1 MSDVSQESPQVP
13 DKDKRIDFYLKV
25 LARLKERSTL
35 REVLE
40 REVFLEFIKYN
51 NNRIN
56 EFPLLEKQQS
66 GIIALLCHRS
76 TDLPAHEFI
85 KKILSEFILMIGRYS
100 KLKDGKDKEALDS
113 IRSRLINAETLLIK
127 TVQGVVYAS
136 CLISDNFEEVTL
148 RHLGEPALKKYNAL
162 LEQYELD
169 KDFWQALIN
178 QFITQDVESSLTD
191 IITNERY
198 VLTRDKNY
206 VILRFPFDDVTGR
219 FSSEIPAIDKTRIQ
233 TAFEQVGADE
243 ESAGTLKM
251 TYNSLLESGVLV
263 QGDEPISNDVVERIA
278 RIVCIDPATT
288 KFKHD
293 YDSAMEA
300 LRETAYS
307 ADSAEKEAEMARK
320 MQFSQDQIGACAI
333 GVSITLD
340 IVVREF
346 LLGLKNFTQRDE
358 KVLTIYLRRFGVD
371 ALDKLFIYLTEAK
384 FSSLLKNKM
393 QGEESKMQLR
403 VLKRR
408 RASTKDV
415 QALHE
420 IGMTRIRMAR
430 LWLKDSSN
438 ANWLIFKQNTP
449 QELIKEMQLLALEK
463 ELATAILRLFEKGDF
478 KIEFLV
484 FISLQAVAKATK
496 DVRGKLNDLFMRFGI
511 GEQSDEQLA
520 KKLSAPVK

>member
-1 MSDVSQESPQVP
+1 MSEVSQDGAQIP
-13 DKDKRIDFYLKV
+13 DKEKRIDFYLNV

-76 TDLPAHEFI
+76 TDLPAHEYI
-85 KKILSEFILMIGRYS
+85 KKTLSEFILMIGRYS
-100 KLKDGKDKEALDS
+100 RLKDGKDKEALES

-148 RHLGEPALKKYNAL
+148 RHLGEPALKKYNGL
-162 LEQYELD
+162 LEQHELD
-169 KDFWQALIN
+169 KDFWQALID
-178 QFITQDVESSLTD
+178 QFITQEVESSLTD
-191 IITNERY
+191 IVANERY
-198 VLTRDKNY
+198 SLTRDKSY
-206 VILRFPFDDVTGR
+206 LILRFPFDDVSKR
-219 FSSEIPAIDKTRIQ
+219 FAAEVPAIDKTRIQ
-233 TAFEQVGADE
+233 TAFEQVASDE
-243 ESAGTLKM
+243 DSAEVLKM
-251 TYNSLLESGVLV
+251 TYNSLQESKVLV
-263 QGDEPISNDVVERIA
+263 QGDEPVSNDVVERIA

-288 KFKHD
+288 KFKQD
-293 YDSAMEA
+293 YDNAMEA
-300 LRETAYS
+300 MRESAYS
-307 ADSAEKEAEMARK
+307 ADSAEQEAEMARNL
-320 MQFSQDQIGACAI
+320 QFAQDQIGACAV

-346 LLGLKNFTQRDE
+346 LLGLKTFTQRDE
-358 KVLTIYLRRFGVD
+358 KILTVYLRRFGVES
-371 ALDKLFIYLTEAK
+371 LDKLFIYLTEVK
-384 FSSLLKNKM
+384 FSSLLKSKM

-408 RASTKDV
+408 RASTKAV

-430 LWLKDSSN
+430 LWLKDSTN
-438 ANWLIFKQNTP
+438 ENWLIFKQSTAK
-449 QELIKEMQLLALEK
+449 ELVAEMQLLALEK
-463 ELATAILRLFEKGDF
+463 ELATAILRLFEKGDY
-478 KIEFLV
+478 KVEFLV

-496 DVRGKLNDLFMRFGI
+496 DIRGKLNDLFIRFGI
-511 GEQSDEQLA
+511 GEQSDEQIA
-520 KKLSAPVK
+520 KKLSAK

>member
-1 MSDVSQESPQVP
+1 MSDVSQDKAQIP

-25 LARLKERSTL
+25 LGRLKERSTL

-51 NNRIN
+51 NSRIN

-85 KKILSEFILMIGRYS
+85 KKILSEFILMIGRFS
-100 KLKDGKDKEALDS
+100 KLKSGKDKDALEN
-113 IRSRLINAETLLIK
+113 IRSRIINAETLLIK

-148 RHLGEPALKKYNAL
+148 RHLGEPALKKYNTL
-162 LEQYELD
+162 LEQFEMD
-169 KDFWQALIN
+169 KDFWQSLIE
-178 QFITQDVESSLTD
+178 QFITQEVESSLSD
-191 IITNERY
+191 IITKERY
-198 VLTRDKNY
+198 TLTRDKNY
-206 VILRFPFDDVTGR
+206 IILRFPFDDVTGR
-219 FSSEIPAIDKTRIQ
+219 FASELPAIDKTRIQ
-233 TAFEQVGADE
+233 TAFEQVGADG
-243 ESAGTLKM
+243 ESAEILKM
-251 TYNSLLESGVLV
+251 TYNTLLESGILV
-263 QGDEPISNDVVERIA
+263 QGDEPVSNDIVERIA
-278 RIVCIDPATT
+278 RIVCIDPATA
-288 KFKHD
+288 KFKQD

-307 ADSAEKEAEMARK
+307 ADNAEKEAELAR
-320 MQFSQDQIGACAI
+320 QFQFVQDQIGACAI

-346 LLGLKNFTQRDE
+346 LLGLKTFTQRDE
-358 KVLTIYLRRFGVD
+358 KILGIYLHQFGVES
-371 ALDKLFIYLTEAK
+371 LDKLFFYLTEVK
-384 FSSLLKNKM
+384 FSSLLKRKM
-393 QGEESKMQLR
+393 EGEESKMQLR

-408 RASTKDV
+408 RASINDV
-415 QALHE
+415 KALNE
-420 IGMTRIRMAR
+420 VGMTRIRMAR

-438 ANWLIFKQNTP
+438 ENWLIFKHNTVK
-449 QELIKEMQLLALEK
+449 ELVKEMQLLAFEK
-463 ELATAILRLFEKGDF
+463 ELATTILRLFEKGDF
-478 KIEFLV
+478 KVEFLI

-496 DVRGKLNDLFMRFGI
+496 DIRGKLNDLFMRFGI

-520 KKLSAPVK
+520 KKLSAK

>member
-1 MSDVSQESPQVP
+1 MSDVSQENAQIP

-66 GIIALLCHRS
+66 GIIALLCRRS
-76 TDLPAHEFI
+76 TDLPAHEYI
-85 KKILSEFILMIGRYS
+85 KKILSEFILMIGRFG
-100 KLKDGKDKEALDS
+100 KLKDGKDKDALDS
-113 IRSRLINAETLLIK
+113 IGSRLINAETLLIK
-127 TVQGVVYAS
+127 IVQGVVYAS
-136 CLISDNFEEVTL
+136 CLISDNFEEVAL
-148 RHLGEPALKKYNAL
+148 RHLGEPALKRYNAL
-162 LEQYELD
+162 LEQHELD
-169 KDFWQALIN
+169 KDFWQDLIE
-178 QFITQDVESSLTD
+178 QFISKEVESSLAE

-198 VLTRDKNY
+198 SLTRDKNY
-206 VILRFPFDDVTGR
+206 IILRFPFDDVTGR
-219 FSSEIPAIDKTRIQ
+219 VLSDIPAIDKTRIQ
-233 TAFEQVGADE
+233 VAFEQVGADE
-243 ESAGTLKM
+243 DSAEVLKM
-251 TYNSLLESGVLV
+251 TYNSLSESGVLV
-263 QGDEPISNDVVERIA
+263 QGDAPVGNDIVERIA

-288 KFKHD
+288 KFKQD
-293 YDSAMEA
+293 YDSAMGV
-300 LRETAYS
+300 LRETSYS
-307 ADSAEKEAEMARK
+307 ADSTEKEAEMARN

-358 KVLTIYLRRFGVD
+358 KVLTVYLRKFGVD
-371 ALDKLFIYLTEAK
+371 ALDQLFFYLSEVK
-384 FSSLLKNKM
+384 FSALLKKKM

-408 RASTKDV
+408 RISIDDV
-415 QALHE
+415 KALNK
-420 IGMTRIRMAR
+420 IGLTRIRMSR

-438 ANWLIFKQNTP
+438 GDWLIFKQSTP
-449 QELIKEMQLLALEK
+449 KELIKEMQLLVLEK

-478 KIEFLV
+478 KVEFLV

-496 DVRGKLNDLFMRFGI
+496 DIRGKLDDLFMRFGI

-520 KKLSAPVK
+520 KKLSTPAK

>member
-1 MSDVSQESPQVP
+1 MSEVSRDGAQVP

-25 LARLKERSTL
+25 LNRLKERSTL

-76 TDLPAHEFI
+76 IDLPAHEYI
-85 KKILSEFILMIGRYS
+85 KKILSEFILMVGRYNR
-100 KLKDGKDKEALDS
+100 LRDGKDKDSLES

-148 RHLGEPALKKYNAL
+148 RHLGEPALKKFNAL

-169 KDFWQALIN
+169 KNFWQALIE
-178 QFITQDVESSLTD
+178 QFITGEVESSLTE
-191 IITNERY
+191 IISKERY
-198 VLTRDKNY
+198 TLTRDKNY
-206 VILRFPFDDVTGR
+206 IILRFPFDDVTGR
-219 FSSEIPAIDKTRIQ
+219 FASEPPAIDKTRIQ
-233 TAFEQVGADE
+233 SAFEQVGADE
-243 ESAGTLKM
+243 ESAQVLKM

-263 QGDEPISNDVVERIA
+263 HDDDPVANDVVNRIA
-278 RIVCIDPATT
+278 RIVCIDPATA
-288 KFKHD
+288 KFRQD
-293 YDSAMEA
+293 YDAAMNA
-300 LRETAYS
+300 MRETAYS
-307 ADSAEKEAEMARK
+307 ADSAEKEAELARNL
-320 MQFSQDQIGACAI
+320 QFAQDQIGACAV
-333 GVSITLD
+333 GVSLTLD

-346 LLGLKNFTQRDE
+346 LLGLKTFTQRDE
-358 KVLTIYLRRFGVD
+358 KVLTVYLRRFGVE
-371 ALDKLFIYLTEAK
+371 ALDKLFFYLTEVK
-384 FSSLLKNKM
+384 FSALLKQKM

-408 RASTKDV
+408 RASAKTV

-430 LWLKDSSN
+430 LWLKDSAN
-438 ANWLIFKQNTP
+438 ENWLIFKHNTP

-463 ELATAILRLFEKGDF
+463 DLATAILKLFEKGDF
-478 KIEFLV
+478 KVEFLV

-496 DVRGKLNDLFMRFGI
+496 DIRGKLNDLFMRFGI
-511 GEQSDEQLA
+511 GEQSDEQIA
-520 KKLSAPVK
+520 KKLSAPAK